1 MQMRLII
8 FCEEIRIAVAFIQDR
23 SNKKMWDSLV
33 EKPFS
38 G

>member
-23 SNKKMWDSLV
+23 SNQKNV
-33 EKPFS
+33 GQFS
-38 G
+38 WKAF